1 MFEFNEEDAV
11 ANERRRDG
19 GDGSGI
25 IPLFGSM
32 VDAVV
37 VVTVSIERK
46 ATATTTT
53 TNRNIV
59 EVE

>member
-1 MFEFNEEDAV
+1 MFEFNEEEDV

-19 GDGSGI
+19 GYGSGI

-37 VVTVSIERK
+37 TVIERR
-46 ATATTTT
+46 ATTAT

-59 EVE
+59 VVE